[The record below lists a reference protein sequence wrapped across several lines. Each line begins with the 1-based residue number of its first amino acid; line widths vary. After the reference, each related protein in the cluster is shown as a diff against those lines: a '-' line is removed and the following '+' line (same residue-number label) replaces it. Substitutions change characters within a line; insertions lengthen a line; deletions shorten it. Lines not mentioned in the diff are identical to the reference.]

1 MARSVKGLMIAALA
15 VASAACYRPGTVQGR
30 LLAPCPANAA
40 PSDTAQLHAC
50 IAKLTFD
57 TLPAAGDEQRLLVRN
72 DGPGA
77 ACHDDSSD
85 STCRH
90 GPLAKIEPVVKAHK
104 RNNAQL
110 AEGRIIARMYLRDGE
125 TEAYPKLG
133 LSPSD
138 TTYWWVQ
145 RTSATTAVSRLV
157 RVAGDSAVV
166 SEQQEIEIESHLPGS
181 FKQALARF
189 IWSEADEQTQGP
201 CGSGCCRGSP

>member
-1 MARSVKGLMIAALA
+1 MARSVKGIMIVALA
-15 VASAACYRPGTVQGR
+15 VAPAACHPPGTVMGS

-50 IAKLTFD
+50 IAKLEFD
-57 TLPAAGDEQRLLVRN
+57 TLTAAGDEQRLLVRN
-72 DGPGA
+72 AGPGA
-77 ACHDDSSD
+77 ACHDDSGD
-85 STCRH
+85 TCRH
-90 GPLAKIEPVVKAHK
+90 GPLAKIEPVIKAHK

-110 AEGRIIARMYLRDGE
+110 DEGRIIARLYLRAGE
-125 TEAYPKLG
+125 DESYPKLG

-145 RTSATTAVSRLV
+145 RTSATTAVSRFV
-157 RVAGDSAVV
+157 RLAGDSAVV
-166 SEQQEIEIESHLPGS
+166 SEQEEIAIESHPSGS

-189 IWSEADEQTQGP
+189 IWYEADEKTQGP